1 MFMVSRRRMAALAA
15 VAVGAWVL
23 SACSPGDLGTSG
35 NGGEAVTLSF
45 LVDNSDPTVKTA
57 QGLVDAFTAKNPTIK
72 ISVETRPQGSDGDN
86 IVKTRLAT
94 GDMTDMFWY
103 NSGSLFQA
111 LKPEQNLAP
120 VSRPP

>member
-1 MFMVSRRRMAALAA
+1 MFMVSRRRIAALAA

-57 QGLVDAFTAKNPTIK
+57 QGSGGRVQREEPPT
-72 ISVETRPQGSDGDN
+72 SRSAWRRGRRVPM
-86 IVKTRLAT
+86 AT
-94 GDMTDMFWY
+94 T
-103 NSGSLFQA
+103 S
-111 LKPEQNLAP
+111 
-120 VSRPP
+120 